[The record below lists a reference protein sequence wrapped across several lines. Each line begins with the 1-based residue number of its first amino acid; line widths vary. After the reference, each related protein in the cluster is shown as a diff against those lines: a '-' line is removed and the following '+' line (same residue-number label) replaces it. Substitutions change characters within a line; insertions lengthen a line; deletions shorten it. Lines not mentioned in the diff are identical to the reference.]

1 LKTGKTNPIIGETVE
16 ALRALSYE
24 EEAPI
29 WKDIAKRLSKGT
41 RRMPGVNV
49 GRIGRSTSA
58 KDQVLVPGK
67 VLGSGDLEHAVT
79 VAGMGFSARAA
90 EKITKAGGECI
101 DVMELTRR
109 NPKGSNVK
117 IMI

>member
-1 LKTGKTNPIIGETVE
+1 MKTGKTNPIIADTIE

-24 EEAPI
+24 KEAPI
-29 WKDIAKRLSKGT
+29 WKDIAKRLAKGT
-41 RRMPGVNV
+41 RRKPGVNV
-49 GRIGRSTSA
+49 GRIGKNTEA

-67 VLGSGDLEHAVT
+67 VLGLGDLEHPVT
-79 VAGMGFSARAA
+79 VAGMGFSSRAT

-101 DVMELTRR
+101 DLMELTRR
-109 NPKGSNVK
+109 NPKGTNVK